1 MDTSPPLGQHP
12 LSPLNRGVSPPPFL
26 GLPCPR
32 GGRHSKLSQL
42 RIAWSLFLPYL
53 EVINSAASDLW
64 GWGWEAGMPRAGA
77 GRGRQCVG
85 GVGSTVDEETGSDAP
100 ETKSPRMG
108 FRGWD
113 SGEREGWMGSG
124 AGASPPR
131 EIPPRGV
138 IGLLDRPPL
147 LGHRTGDS
155 GVGLAPLLP
164 TSRTRTQFVLTT
176 RSLIGPP
183 TRSR

>member
-1 MDTSPPLGQHP
+1 
-12 LSPLNRGVSPPPFL
+12 
-26 GLPCPR
+26 
-32 GGRHSKLSQL
+32 
-42 RIAWSLFLPYL
+42 
-53 EVINSAASDLW
+53 
-64 GWGWEAGMPRAGA
+64 MPRAGA
-77 GRGRQCVG
+77 RRGRQCVV
-85 GVGSTVDEETGSDAP
+85 GVGVHHFAIRGSDAP

-113 SGEREGWMGSG
+113 SGKREGWMGAG
-124 AGASPPR
+124 AGAGDTPPR

-138 IGLLDRPPL
+138 SGLLDRPPL

>member
-1 MDTSPPLGQHP
+1 MRRMGGGASFCDPGFGRARNEKPPDGVPGVGFGEAGGMDGSG
-12 LSPLNRGVSPPPFL
+12 S
-26 GLPCPR
+26 
-32 GGRHSKLSQL
+32 GGRGH
-42 RIAWSLFLPYL
+42 
-53 EVINSAASDLW
+53 
-64 GWGWEAGMPRAGA
+64 
-77 GRGRQCVG
+77 
-85 GVGSTVDEETGSDAP
+85 
-100 ETKSPRMG
+100 
-108 FRGWD
+108 
-113 SGEREGWMGSG
+113 
-124 AGASPPR
+124 PPR

-138 IGLLDRPPL
+138 SGLLDRPPL